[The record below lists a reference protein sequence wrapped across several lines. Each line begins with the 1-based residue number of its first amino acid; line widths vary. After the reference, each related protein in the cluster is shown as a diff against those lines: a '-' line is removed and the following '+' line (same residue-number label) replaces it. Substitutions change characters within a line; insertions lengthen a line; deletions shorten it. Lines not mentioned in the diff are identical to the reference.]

1 MSSPVDVA
9 LADLARVLTRLK
21 VDWYLFGAQAAIL
34 YGSTRVTEDIDIT
47 IALGSLSPREVT
59 ATFEKRGFRLRVRDS
74 AGFVDRTRV
83 LPIVHTKSSIPVD
96 VVFAGPG
103 LEEEFME
110 RRREVE
116 RGELTL
122 PVVSP
127 EDLVVL
133 KILAARPHD
142 YEDLRAVIRG
152 VGAALD
158 KKRVT
163 DTLTILEHALGQSDL
178 LPAFKKLLRAV
189 GRSAASPMKPRPRP
203 KRSATKR
210 R

>member
-1 MSSPVDVA
+1 
-9 LADLARVLTRLK
+9 
-21 VDWYLFGAQAAIL
+21 
-34 YGSTRVTEDIDIT
+34 
-47 IALGSLSPREVT
+47 
-59 ATFEKRGFRLRVRDS
+59 
-74 AGFVDRTRV
+74 
-83 LPIVHTKSSIPVD
+83 
-96 VVFAGPG
+96 
-103 LEEEFME
+103 ME

-116 RGELTL
+116 RGELTV

-163 DTLTILEHALGQSDL
+163 ETLTIWSTRSGRVTSFPRSRSFSAQSVG
-178 LPAFKKLLRAV
+178 PLRA
-189 GRSAASPMKPRPRP
+189 R
-203 KRSATKR
+203 
-210 R
+210 